1 MTNSIRMTT
10 RWTRIGTLLIIVGLF
25 ISFAGSL
32 ADATQ
37 RTPRIQ
43 KRVFGKL
50 ADGGTVDLY
59 TLTNKNG
66 LQAQISTYG
75 GVLVTLRTPD
85 QRGRMADIVLGYDNA
100 RGYVNDASYFG
111 ALIGRFANRIAG
123 GKFTLE
129 GQEYQLAQNN
139 DANHLHGGVR
149 GFDKA
154 IWQAKPIDHP
164 DGVALELT
172 YLSKDGEEN
181 YPGNLSVTV
190 VYSLTNADE
199 LRLDYEASTDKP
211 TIINLTHHSYF
222 NLSGQG
228 TGSILSH
235 EVRINADRFTP
246 VDKDLIPT
254 GQLQSVTG
262 TPFDFTQM
270 TPIGKRIYER
280 HPQLLLGRGYDHNYV
295 LNNQGKELS
304 LAAEVFDPKSGRGL
318 EMWTTE
324 PGMQFY
330 TGNFLNGAR
339 GKAGRLYNFRDGF
352 CLEAQHF
359 PDSPNQPAFPST
371 VLKPNEKYTQTTVY
385 KFIVKGS

>member
-1 MTNSIRMTT
+1 M
-10 RWTRIGTLLIIVGLF
+10 
-25 ISFAGSL
+25 
-32 ADATQ
+32 
-37 RTPRIQ
+37 
-43 KRVFGKL
+43 
-50 ADGGTVDLY
+50 
-59 TLTNKNG
+59 
-66 LQAQISTYG
+66 
-75 GVLVTLRTPD
+75 
-85 QRGRMADIVLGYDNA
+85 
-100 RGYVNDASYFG
+100 
-111 ALIGRFANRIAG
+111 
-123 GKFTLE
+123 
-129 GQEYQLAQNN
+129 
-139 DANHLHGGVR
+139 
-149 GFDKA
+149 
-154 IWQAKPIDHP
+154 
-164 DGVALELT
+164 
-172 YLSKDGEEN
+172 SKDGEEN

-222 NLSGQG
+222 NLSGHG

-235 EVRINADRFTP
+235 EVKINADRFTP

-262 TPFDFTQM
+262 TPFDFTQT

-304 LAAEVFDPKSGRGL
+304 RAAEVFDQKSGRGL

-371 VLKPNEKYTQTTVY
+371 VLKPNEKYTQTTIY